1 MAGYMFKIYKR
12 AVNQFHNGLF
22 KRIAFVFIVF
32 AVMAPTQSAAQT
44 YAFSGFSVEGN
55 QRIETSTI
63 LTYLGISP
71 GEGVSAGEVNDA
83 VQRIRETGLF
93 ESVDAAVRGNT
104 LVISVVEYPT
114 VNRINFEGNSRLSD
128 DDLRPI
134 VRSQPRRVY
143 SPAQAEAD
151 VAAIS
156 QAYADQGRIN
166 ASVTPRIIRR
176 SDNRVDLVFEIF
188 EGGVTEIE
196 RISFVGNRTY
206 SDRRLR
212 RVLETKQAGLLRAI
226 IQRDTFV
233 ADRIEFDKQVLS
245 DFYRSRGYVD
255 FVIQSVDVSL
265 TRERDA
271 YLVTFNVQE
280 GQRYR
285 FGNVSVTSEMT
296 EADADVFE
304 GAIRTDK
311 GDVYSPVAIETDIA
325 RMERL
330 AIQRGISFMQVEPRI
345 TRNDADLSLDLEYAL
360 VRGPRIFVERI
371 DIEGNTT
378 TLDRVIRNQFR
389 VVEGDPFNPRAIRQ
403 SAERI
408 RALGFFANADVQTR
422 EGSSPEQVIV
432 DVDVIEQ
439 PTGSLS
445 FGANY
450 NSDTGTSLV
459 ASFSQ
464 RNFMGRGQNL
474 DFNISTAETN
484 RVFSFDFSEPNLL
497 GRDLRAGLSVDYK
510 STDNESALYDT
521 TTARFSPSLAFPV
534 GENSRL
540 SVFYAAEYTDIT
552 DVTTT
557 SAPIVADAAVGGLW
571 TNSIGYNLSWDNRR
585 TGLNPSAGV
594 LVRFGQEYGFG
605 DTEFIKTSALA
616 SAEARVLNEELTL
629 RATLE
634 GGYLYYQNGSSRITD
649 RYFLSSRVMRGFEPG
664 GIGPRYCEG
673 VDCATNNDALGGN
686 AYAVARL
693 EAEFP
698 IGLPEEYGITG
709 GVFFDYGSLW
719 DTGIAADPNILY
731 DDFTPRSVAGISIFW
746 TTPIGPLRFNWT
758 EALDAQEFDETSSFE
773 VTVSTSF

>member
-12 AVNQFHNGLF
+12 AVNQFLNGLF

-44 YAFSGFSVEGN
+44 YAFTGFSVEGN

-63 LTYLGISP
+63 LTYLGISS

-571 TNSIGYNLSWDNRR
+571 TNSIGYNLSWDSRR

-629 RATLE
+629 RATVE